1 MKNENE
7 IVLFEAKDGV
17 ITLPVR
23 IDKDTVWLTQEQ
35 CVNCLVAL
43 SQLLQGT

>member
-17 ITLPVR
+17 ITLLRPTHQ
-23 IDKDTVWLTQEQ
+23 K
-35 CVNCLVAL
+35 
-43 SQLLQGT
+43 LLLPADAR